1 MPRIPGLHTTRP
13 IGGRDVYGTGLRR
26 TAAAGMSLLL
36 AAGVTMWAVPQTVK
50 SNVDLTVGGEVT
62 LIGHGNGHGRGMGQW
77 GAFGYAKQGW
87 SSTQILS
94 HYYGGTSAG
103 KVDNVDVSVILTGE
117 SSVNVFAD
125 AGLKVGEVAVA
136 PGQAVSLSGS
146 TATITDGCGGGV
158 VQTVELPRSLVSP
171 ITAGPGRPVPELLK
185 MCGSNET
192 FRGSLGFDGG
202 RVINVVPLDDYV
214 KGVVPKEIIVS
225 WADEGG
231 AEALKAQAV
240 AARTYALASMDI
252 SKPIDDTQNSQV
264 YGGFGAEDPRTNAAV
279 DATAGVVLMKDG
291 KPAFTEFSS
300 STGGATDGRDF
311 PAVLDEGDTISP
323 YRDWT
328 ATVSSDSIASTFGV
342 GSLTGFEVIEA
353 YGMGAEN
360 GRAATVRISGTGGT
374 VDVPAQEVRTKLQL
388 RSSFFSVQGQTTP
401 PAIVAPPSGVGSTPT
416 GGVPAIPAPGG
427 TPVPTGE
434 LPVTPGTGTGTGDL
448 VSELLALAEAAIGGK
463 FTELGGSSGVL
474 GEALGPVLP
483 TTSGTG
489 AVQQFQNGSVF
500 FGPDTG
506 AHALGGLALL
516 NFALQGGESVLGLP
530 LEDSLSTLLGPV
542 TQVFQSKFAGGILE
556 VDPATGQASRK

>member
-1 MPRIPGLHTTRP
+1 MT
-13 IGGRDVYGTGLRR
+13 
-26 TAAAGMSLLL
+26 LLL
-36 AAGVTMWAVPQTVK
+36 TTGVAIWAVPHAVK
-50 SNVDLTVGGEVT
+50 SKVDLTVGSEVT

-87 SSTQILS
+87 TSTQILS
-94 HYYGGTSAG
+94 HYYGGTTAG
-103 KVDNVDVSVILTGE
+103 KVDNVDVSVTLTGE

-146 TATITDGCGGGV
+146 TATITAGCGGPV
-158 VQTVELPRSLVSP
+158 LQTVELPRALVSP
-171 ITAGPGRPVPELLK
+171 ISAGPSRPVNELLK
-185 MCGSNET
+185 MCGSGET

-214 KGVVPKEIIVS
+214 KGVVPKESIVS

-264 YGGFGAEDPRTNAAV
+264 YGGYGAEDPRSNAAV
-279 DATAGVVLMKDG
+279 EATAGVVLYKDG

-311 PAVLDEGDTISP
+311 PAVVDEGDTISP

-328 ATVSSDSIASTFGV
+328 ASVSSDSIAATFGV

-360 GRAATVRISGTGGT
+360 GRAATVRISGTGGS
-374 VDVPAQEVRTKLQL
+374 VDVPAQEVRTRLQL
-388 RSSFFSVQGQTTP
+388 RSSFFSVQGQVNP
-401 PAIVAPPSGVGSTPT
+401 PAIVAPPSGVGTTTPT
-416 GGVPAIPAPGG
+416 LG
-427 TPVPTGE
+427 TPGVQTPVE
-434 LPVTPGTGTGTGDL
+434 SPVTPAADGL
-448 VSELLALAEAAIGGK
+448 LSQLLALAGTAIGGK
-463 FTELGGSSGVL
+463 VGELGGSTGIL
-474 GEALGPVLP
+474 GEALGPVEP

-489 AVQQFQNGSVF
+489 AVQEFQNGSVF
-500 FGPDTG
+500 FSPETG

-516 NFALQGGESVLGLP
+516 NYALQGGESVLGLP
-530 LEDSLSTLLGPV
+530 LEDSLSTLLGPI
-542 TQVFQSKFAGGILE
+542 TEIFQSRFAGGVLE
-556 VDPATGQASRK
+556 VDPATGEAWRK

>member
-1 MPRIPGLHTTRP
+1 MPRIPGLYTTRP
-13 IGGRDVYGTGLRR
+13 IGGRDVFGTGLRR
-26 TAAAGMSLLL
+26 TAAAGVSLLL

-94 HYYGGTSAG
+94 HYYGGTTAG

-185 MCGSNET
+185 MCGSNQT
-192 FRGSLGFDGG
+192 FRGSLGFDGD

-328 ATVSSDSIASTFGV
+328 ATVSSDSIASTFNV

-416 GGVPAIPAPGG
+416 GGVPAIPTPGG
-427 TPVPTGE
+427 TPLPTGE
-434 LPVTPGTGTGTGDL
+434 LPATPGTGTGDL
-448 VSELLALAEAAIGGK
+448 ISELLALAEAAIGGK

-516 NFALQGGESVLGLP
+516 NFVLQGGESVLGLP